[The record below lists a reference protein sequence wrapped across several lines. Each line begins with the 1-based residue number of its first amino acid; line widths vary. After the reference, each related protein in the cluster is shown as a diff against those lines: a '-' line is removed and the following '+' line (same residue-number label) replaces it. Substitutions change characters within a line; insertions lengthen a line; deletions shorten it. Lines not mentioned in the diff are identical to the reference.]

1 MSGAS
6 IQSDFEGL
14 KKIASEFHKALPT
27 LNEEE
32 LENSWKCF
40 GLAYL
45 GCEFPDDV
53 RGRANR
59 DAGAPALLRI
69 VSRDYLDRKL
79 ALDAK
84 ANGSLSP

>member
-6 IQSDFEGL
+6 IETDFEGL
-14 KKIASEFHKALPT
+14 KKMASEFCKALPT
-27 LNEEE
+27 LNLEEA
-32 LENSWKCF
+32 ENGMKCF

-45 GCEFPDDV
+45 GCEHPDDL

-69 VSRDYLDRKL
+69 VSKEYMKYEWKLKYPAL
-79 ALDAK
+79 ALFD
-84 ANGSLSP
+84 